1 MERITLFADVMLP
14 LPVGGTFTYRVPF
27 ELNDQVQAGVRVVV
41 QFGVKKIYTALV
53 TRIHETPPSEYIPK
67 YILSILDE
75 NPIVTP
81 VQHAFW
87 EWLSGYYL
95 CHPGEVMNAALPSAF
110 KLASES
116 RIALNP
122 VLPDDVSE
130 LSEKELLLVEA
141 LHHRKSIAISEVAK
155 ILDQQKT
162 IPVIKTLIEK
172 GIIVPEEELNDP
184 YKPRRETFVRMM
196 PEYVENEEAVRILFD
211 QLEKRAK
218 KQLALVMTFIRLSG
232 YGFGELK
239 EVKRQ
244 ELLKQSKC
252 NSGQLDILVTKG
264 VFGCYDKVVSRFD
277 AKGQE
282 SDSEQIEL
290 TTGQQEALVKIREA
304 FETKDVVLLHGVTSS
319 GKTEL
324 YIKLIREVIDQ
335 GKQVLFMLP
344 EIALTTQI
352 ISRLQKYFGDRV
364 GVYHSRF
371 NVHER
376 VEIWN
381 AVLNRNSAGHS
392 PARQYDIILGARS
405 SLFLPFSNLGLVVVD
420 EEHDPSFKQ
429 MEPAPRYNGRDAAI
443 YLAHL
448 HGAKTLLG
456 SATPSVE
463 SYFNAMQGKYGLT
476 ELFERFGNMEMPK
489 IEIVDVK
496 EALRRGLMKNHFS
509 STLLTQ
515 VATALEHGEQAILFQ
530 NRRGF
535 SLRLEC
541 DLCHWMPSCKNCDV
555 TLVYHKKI
563 NQLRCHY
570 CGYIAAIPDKCPTC
584 HGVNIKMKGFGTE
597 KVEEELGLLFPKARI
612 GRMDLDT
619 TRSKYSLQ
627 QIIGDFEAR
636 KIDIL
641 VGTQMVTK
649 GLDFDNVSLV
659 CILNAD
665 NMLSYP
671 DFRAAERSYQL
682 MAQVSGRSGRR
693 YKQGKVIIQTY
704 NPGHQVILHVVKN
717 DYLAMFKQQLV
728 ERYKFNYP
736 PYTRLVLLKLKHKDP
751 ELLNK
756 GADEL
761 AKLLRKAFG
770 KRILGPEFPMVSRIM
785 NYYIKHIMFKMER
798 EVSSAAMKAKLME
811 QIGRFHLI
819 PAFRPVKILMD
830 VDPQ

>member
-1 MERITLFADVMLP
+1 MERITLFADVLLP
-14 LPVGGTFTYRVPF
+14 LPVGGTFTYRVPY
-27 ELNDQVQAGVRVVV
+27 ELNEHVQEGVRVVV
-41 QFGVKKIYTALV
+41 QFGARKIYTALV
-53 TRIHETPPSEYIPK
+53 VRVHELPPATHLPKYLLSVLDETPIISK
-67 YILSILDE
+67 
-75 NPIVTP
+75 
-81 VQHAFW
+81 VQYVFW
-87 EWLSGYYL
+87 EWLAGYYL

-116 RIALNP
+116 KIALNP
-122 VLPDDVSE
+122 VLPND
-130 LSEKELLLVEA
+130 LSGLNEKELLLIEA
-141 LHHRKSIAISEVAK
+141 LHHRKSIAISEVSK

-162 IPVIKTLIEK
+162 IPLIKTLIEK
-172 GIIVPEEELNDP
+172 GFIIPEEELNDP
-184 YKPRRETFVRMM
+184 YKPKRVAFVRLT
-196 PEYVENEEAVRILFD
+196 PGFAENEDALKLLFD
-211 QLEKRAK
+211 QLEKRAT
-218 KQLALVMTFIRLSG
+218 KQLAMVMTYIRLSG
-232 YGFGELK
+232 YGFGDMK
-239 EVKRQ
+239 DVKRT
-244 ELLKQSKC
+244 ELIRQA
-252 NSGQLDILVTKG
+252 NGSGAQLDILVEKG
-264 VFGCYDKVVSRFD
+264 VFETNEKLVSRFD
-277 AKGQE
+277 TAGQE

-290 TTGQQEALVKIREA
+290 TESQSDALTSIREA
-304 FETKDVVLLHGVTSS
+304 FEKKDVVLLHGVTSS

-335 GKQVLFMLP
+335 GKQVLFLLP

-352 ISRLQKYFGDRV
+352 ISRLRKYFGDRV

-381 AVLNRNSAGHS
+381 AVLEKHEVTQTTR
-392 PARQYDIILGARS
+392 REYDIVLGARS

-429 MEPAPRYNGRDAAI
+429 MDPAPRYHGRDAAI

-463 SYFNAMQGKYGLT
+463 SYYNAMQGKYGLV
-476 ELFERFGNMEMPK
+476 ELFERFGNMEMPL
-489 IEIVDVK
+489 IQVLDVK
-496 EALRRGLMKNHFS
+496 EATRQGLMKSHFS
-509 STLLTQ
+509 SVLLRQIETLLGN
-515 VATALEHGEQAILFQ
+515 GEQAILFQ

-541 DLCHWMPSCKNCDV
+541 DVCHWMPSCKNCDV

-570 CGYIAAIPDKCPTC
+570 CGYVSRIPEKCPECQSTS
-584 HGVNIKMKGFGTE
+584 IKMKGFGTE
-597 KVEEELGLLFPKARI
+597 KVEEELGLFFPKARI
-612 GRMDLDT
+612 TRMDLDT
-619 TRSKYSLQ
+619 TRSKHSLQ
-627 QIIGDFEAR
+627 QIIGDFEAH

-682 MAQVSGRSGRR
+682 MAQVSGRSGRK
-693 YKQGKVIIQTY
+693 YKQGRVIIQTY
-704 NPGHQVILHVVKN
+704 HPDHPVIRDVVKN
-717 DYLAMFKQQLV
+717 DYLAMFKKQIA
-728 ERYKFNYP
+728 ERQKYKYP

-751 ELLNK
+751 DLLNK
-756 GADEL
+756 AAEEL
-761 AKLLRKAFG
+761 SKSLRAVFA

-785 NYYIKHIMFKMER
+785 NYFIKHIMFKMER
-798 EVSSAAMKAKLME
+798 EVSSGAMKARLVKE
-811 QIGRFHLI
+811 IEKFHEN
-819 PAFRPVKILMD
+819 PAFRSVKILMD